1 MKQISLLASLGIL
14 AVSCQTN
21 SELGQIVAQKYVH
34 KYGFNVSA
42 EEWEER
48 AKDGQVIETLK
59 TGVKVTRSY
68 ENGQLHGPTLYT
80 FANSEIVE
88 KCQIYDQGSLLKET
102 VYDSTAVPIREDVY
116 EFEDRTITTLWDDH
130 GVPLSVE
137 EYENETL
144 LTGSYYTPEHV
155 LESNVD
161 QGLGTRIKR
170 DRSGLLISRDRM
182 ENGIIVERTTFHPNG
197 EVHMISHYHDYQLHG
212 EQLKFSATG
221 RPLMRL
227 TWNHGVLDG
236 LKTIYRNGIKVA
248 EIPYANG
255 EKHGVEIH
263 YDDLANL
270 TAEITWKND
279 KKHGCTKMYSEE
291 TVDAEWFFKGQTVGA
306 ERFTLLEQREQMV
319 ADLSLD

>member
-21 SELGQIVAQKYVH
+21 SDLGNIVAQKYVH
-34 KYGFNVSA
+34 KYGFDVSA

-48 AKDGQVIETLK
+48 AKDGQVIEVLK

-80 FANSEIVE
+80 FPNSEVVE

-102 VYDSTAVPIREDVY
+102 VYDQTAVPIREDVY

-130 GVPLSVE
+130 GIPLSVE

-144 LTGSYYTPEHV
+144 ITGAYYTPEHV

-161 QGLGTRIKR
+161 QGFGTRIKR

-248 EIPYANG
+248 EIPYMNG
-255 EKHGVEIH
+255 EKHGIEIH
-263 YDDLANL
+263 YDDLGNL

-291 TVDAEWFFKGQTVGA
+291 SVDSEWFFKGQTVSA
-306 ERFTLLEQREQMV
+306 ERFTLLEQRDQMV